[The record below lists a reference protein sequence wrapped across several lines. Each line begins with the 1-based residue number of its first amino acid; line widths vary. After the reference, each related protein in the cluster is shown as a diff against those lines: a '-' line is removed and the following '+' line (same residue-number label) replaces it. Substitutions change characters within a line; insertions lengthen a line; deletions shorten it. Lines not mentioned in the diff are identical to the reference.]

1 MAFKQVLVIR
11 LDQNRREKCCNF
23 KLIYIKES
31 LILLTAV
38 NLWILIRDNYSVQT
52 LWIKIVSLWWEE
64 IHWSYDLSNLWKL
77 PYDQSEAWI
86 SDTRFYSQKSFSRL
100 SGRPCEVI
108 ESECLER
115 SLLAWKPASKIVL
128 LFVWTKYRESAWC
141 RETERISSFWRFST
155 AVHSAGS
162 AADYQH
168 GQPCRHLYQQPSSI
182 TDLGH
187 SRDRDKIHEKVQK
200 TKSTRLRYIVKIA
213 LLVCWKFIEA
223 SIFRNSLIVKRKPKF
238 LWTGLVIVF
247 VEWTLLKVQFG
258 LFNHIRMYYPM
269 YRSYFSISEDRAVR
283 VTYERERLLDDKGN
297 LSLDTSA
304 GSQTM
309 KEGIKDNLV
318 DLRTIVKYKNRETK
332 TLHEITSQCL
342 LKTSE
347 DTKNQ
352 GFEVLSLAR

>member
-31 LILLTAV
+31 LILLAAV

-52 LWIKIVSLWWEE
+52 LRIKIVSLWWEE
-64 IHWSYDLSNLWKL
+64 IQWSYDFSNLWKL
-77 PYDQSEAWI
+77 PYDQSEAWYAI
-86 SDTRFYSQKSFSRL
+86 LFTKEKNHIGFFRL

-155 AVHSAGS
+155 AVHSASS

-168 GQPCRHLYQQPSSI
+168 GQPCRHLYQQPKSI

-187 SRDRDKIHEKVQK
+187 SRNWQR
-200 TKSTRLRYIVKIA
+200 
-213 LLVCWKFIEA
+213 
-223 SIFRNSLIVKRKPKF
+223 
-238 LWTGLVIVF
+238 
-247 VEWTLLKVQFG
+247 
-258 LFNHIRMYYPM
+258 
-269 YRSYFSISEDRAVR
+269 
-283 VTYERERLLDDKGN
+283 
-297 LSLDTSA
+297 
-304 GSQTM
+304 
-309 KEGIKDNLV
+309 
-318 DLRTIVKYKNRETK
+318 
-332 TLHEITSQCL
+332 
-342 LKTSE
+342 
-347 DTKNQ
+347 
-352 GFEVLSLAR
+352 